1 MVLFE
6 PAVER
11 VRVKAAMLGYGSR
24 QHEHRG
30 LIRRDVL
37 FDVEADGCGGFL
49 QVPGRFRLLP
59 GRISLSVQDG

>member
-37 FDVEADGCGGFL
+37 FDVVADGCGGFASSRCR
-49 QVPGRFRLLP
+49 VA
-59 GRISLSVQDG
+59 SVCCLVA